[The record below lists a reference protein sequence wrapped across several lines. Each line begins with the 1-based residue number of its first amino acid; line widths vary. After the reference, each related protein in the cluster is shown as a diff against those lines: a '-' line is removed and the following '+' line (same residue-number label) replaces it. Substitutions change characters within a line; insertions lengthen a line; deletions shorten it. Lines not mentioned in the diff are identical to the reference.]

1 MQPQTGADTSPLFG
15 TQRESSISRSTEERI
30 FLNFEA
36 PSQCKGNVTSWRF
49 CYYRPSTDNVHG
61 GGDDFG
67 AMFIIYRRMSPTS
80 DIYVPVTGSIT
91 SKILE
96 YRDLSSFGCLD
107 EPVTNTFLDEPVTN
121 PIEIRENDIIG
132 ACIQDRGSIN
142 PLYLVGDTNSN
153 SNNQKLYQLDKS
165 GYEDCRFFQTGSVNT
180 ADSDFRLRDEHI
192 LHLYANIGEYK
203 VKP

>member
-1 MQPQTGADTSPLFG
+1 MYHFNNNIGSVQPQTGADTCPLFG
-15 TQRESSISRSTEERI
+15 TERESSIRRSTEERI

-49 CYYRPSTDNVHG
+49 CYYRTADDDYDN
-61 GGDDFG
+61 GDDFG

-96 YRDLSSFGCLD
+96 YRDLSSFDCLD
-107 EPVTNTFLDEPVTN
+107 EPVTNTF
-121 PIEIRENDIIG
+121 EIQENDIVG
-132 ACIQDRGSIN
+132 ACIWDKGSIN

-153 SNNQKLYQLDKS
+153 NNNQKLYQLDKR
-165 GYEDCRFFQTGSVNT
+165 GYDDCTPSQIGSVDTDDN
-180 ADSDFRLRDEHI
+180 DFTLRDEHI
-192 LHLYANIGEYK
+192 LHLYANIGKE
-203 VKP
+203 